1 MHRKLKMSG
10 ENAVDSVVRE
20 LRRMIFDGELQ
31 AKQPLRQ
38 EDLAARLGTSRH
50 PVREALGR
58 LTGEGLVTFRPRHGY
73 TVTVLSPE
81 EITEI
86 FEMRMVLEEHAGY
99 VATLKRTQADVERL
113 EEMLLAMEPLHRRTP
128 ANMAP
133 WSTYNREFHARLFL
147 ASGRRHLCRHGIHR
161 EAEGALLGPLQRPNA
176 HDLPGDLFAAIVA
189 DRDDDEVLPR
199 LLDRR
204 VAYDTLDAQSRLGG
218 HLALRRFGVEAQ
230 VMQAAW
236 ADAQAFENRRLAV
249 RTNARLARNHRA
261 RGDVHALPKPLVSP
275 LDRVSPS

>member
-1 MHRKLKMSG
+1 MRRKIKMSG

-58 LTGEGLVTFRPRHGY
+58 LTGEGLVTFRPRYGY

-128 ANMAP
+128 ANMAL

-147 ASGRRHLCRHGIHR
+147 ASGRRHLCRVIGVLRDSIESYIRVSVAETGLEDAWAMHR
-161 EAEGALLGPLQRPNA
+161 EIFEGFRDGDAIHVAQLCRRHVRHSAHALMERLRAARDSDNA
-176 HDLPGDLFAAIVA
+176 LPISRRSRTARKRRISIPVGDSPAK
-189 DRDDDEVLPR
+189 R
-199 LLDRR
+199 
-204 VAYDTLDAQSRLGG
+204 
-218 HLALRRFGVEAQ
+218 ALRP
-230 VMQAAW
+230 M
-236 ADAQAFENRRLAV
+236 
-249 RTNARLARNHRA
+249 
-261 RGDVHALPKPLVSP
+261 P
-275 LDRVSPS
+275 